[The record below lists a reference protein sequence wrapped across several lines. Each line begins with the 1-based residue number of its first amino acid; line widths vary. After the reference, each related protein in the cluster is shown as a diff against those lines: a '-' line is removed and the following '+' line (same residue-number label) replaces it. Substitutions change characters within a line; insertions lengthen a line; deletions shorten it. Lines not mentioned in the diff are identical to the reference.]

1 MRGACDDH
9 PNPTPTPT
17 PTPKPNPITLRR
29 VYDQLG
35 TMDAVAFLHRC
46 LEPGSADLIVAA
58 DVTVYMRSL
67 EGLMQGAEIHGRYTG
82 DVGEI

>member
-1 MRGACDDH
+1 MAM
-9 PNPTPTPT
+9 
-17 PTPKPNPITLRR
+17 ITLTLRLRLSQSLTLPLRR
-29 VYDQLG
+29 VYDQLE

-67 EGLMQGAEIHGRYTG
+67 EGLMQGAPQ
-82 DVGEI
+82 

>member
-1 MRGACDDH
+1 MRGVCYDH
-9 PNPTPTPT
+9 PNPTPTPK
-17 PTPKPNPITLRR
+17 PTPNPKGPINQLTLRR
-29 VYDQLG
+29 VYDQLE

-67 EGLMQGAEIHGRYTG
+67 DGLMQGAPQ
-82 DVGEI
+82 

>member
-1 MRGACDDH
+1 MITLALSLRLRLRLSLSLSL
-9 PNPTPTPT
+9 
-17 PTPKPNPITLRR
+17 TLRR
-29 VYDQLG
+29 VYDQLE

-67 EGLMQGAEIHGRYTG
+67 EGLMQGAEIYGRYKG
-82 DVGEI
+82 DMGEI

>member
-1 MRGACDDH
+1 MITLSLRLRLRLRLSL
-9 PNPTPTPT
+9 NL
-17 PTPKPNPITLRR
+17 TLRR
-29 VYDQLG
+29 VYDQLE

>member
-1 MRGACDDH
+1 MITLTLSLRLRLRLSLSLSL
-9 PNPTPTPT
+9 
-17 PTPKPNPITLRR
+17 TLRR
-29 VYDQLG
+29 VYDQLE

-67 EGLMQGAEIHGRYTG
+67 EGLMQGEPQ
-82 DVGEI
+82 

>member
-1 MRGACDDH
+1 MRGVCYDH
-9 PNPTPTPT
+9 PNPKPTPTPT
-17 PTPKPNPITLRR
+17 PTPKPYPKPNPNLRR
-29 VYDQLG
+29 VYDQLE

-67 EGLMQGAEIHGRYTG
+67 GGLMQGAPQ
-82 DVGEI
+82 

>member
-1 MRGACDDH
+1 MITLTLRLRLSLRL
-9 PNPTPTPT
+9 T
-17 PTPKPNPITLRR
+17 TLRR
-29 VYDQLG
+29 VYDQLE

-67 EGLMQGAEIHGRYTG
+67 EGLMQGAPQ
-82 DVGEI
+82 

>member
-1 MRGACDDH
+1 MITLTLRLRLRLRLSLILSL
-9 PNPTPTPT
+9 TL
-17 PTPKPNPITLRR
+17 TLRR
-29 VYDQLG
+29 VYDQLE

-67 EGLMQGAEIHGRYTG
+67 EGLMQGEPQ
-82 DVGEI
+82 

>member
-1 MRGACDDH
+1 MITLTLSLRLRLRLSLSLSL
-9 PNPTPTPT
+9 
-17 PTPKPNPITLRR
+17 TLRR
-29 VYDQLG
+29 VYDQLE

-67 EGLMQGAEIHGRYTG
+67 EGLMQGAEIYGRYKG
-82 DVGEI
+82 DMGEI